1 MSRKKIGDAEGVEIA
16 HNLQKNFVLERL
28 ELEGNY
34 LGSRAALAIAELVSD
49 NNCIRVIDLEGNDLT
64 VQNKDNSGIEAL
76 AQNLKK
82 NDTLLCLNL
91 TNCNLDENCSEYLL
105 SMLEKN
111 DTIINLDVDQNPKMN
126 LEDVRKIEEKLKINK
141 QNYDDERY
149 KEFDERKRMCNEE
162 NISEIIHIKEES
174 KRIA

>member
-64 VQNKDNSGIEAL
+64 V
-76 AQNLKK
+76 
-82 NDTLLCLNL
+82 
-91 TNCNLDENCSEYLL
+91 
-105 SMLEKN
+105 
-111 DTIINLDVDQNPKMN
+111 
-126 LEDVRKIEEKLKINK
+126 
-141 QNYDDERY
+141 
-149 KEFDERKRMCNEE
+149 
-162 NISEIIHIKEES
+162 
-174 KRIA
+174 